1 MNFQYNSKAHYAP
14 SGGFKEEITGQ
25 DLSELRIVV
34 QDDNQIST
42 GFDIKLEGSLFAAS
56 TYRYMN
62 HGDFYDAGGF
72 QSARSAYNM
81 QHDPLKLWDTQ
92 LNFAVHCAT
101 SALGVSVKHLNAKQ
115 PLVRA
120 LYRFH
125 VYYHV
130 RRILRRIIAPLP
142 NEENFDK
149 YNNSCSKEEAIRVA
163 NEYGTSRNFHIY
175 AGRYYY
181 WKDSHASW
189 SKWIRPDSQGF
200 TKAGLE
206 KISESIRA
214 YTYLVLTSQAGA
226 RHGILGNDAEAI
238 VAQRLFHDNLSDV
251 INKSVSLQDDVSR
264 YQNTLKY
271 ARSSLDYSVGKGLY
285 MLPSDM
291 LLKPLNQVIDGYNDK
306 IVINKSGFNLGKA
319 VLPKPS
325 LVFLKKTPQSSAK
338 KNHLSVATV
347 GSTVNYNEG
356 KAVYNNEL
364 IWHNVHQVQS
374 KHVKRVHTLDDHEDE
389 KTAIILGI
397 SVLTLFWWW
406 IQ

>member
-1 MNFQYNSKAHYAP
+1 M
-14 SGGFKEEITGQ
+14 
-25 DLSELRIVV
+25 
-34 QDDNQIST
+34 
-42 GFDIKLEGSLFAAS
+42 
-56 TYRYMN
+56 
-62 HGDFYDAGGF
+62 
-72 QSARSAYNM
+72 
-81 QHDPLKLWDTQ
+81 
-92 LNFAVHCAT
+92 
-101 SALGVSVKHLNAKQ
+101 
-115 PLVRA
+115 
-120 LYRFH
+120 
-125 VYYHV
+125 
-130 RRILRRIIAPLP
+130 APLP

-291 LLKPLNQVIDGYNDK
+291 LMKPLNQVIDGIK
-306 IVINKSGFNLGKA
+306 LG
-319 VLPKPS
+319 L
-325 LVFLKKTPQSSAK
+325 
-338 KNHLSVATV
+338 
-347 GSTVNYNEG
+347 
-356 KAVYNNEL
+356 
-364 IWHNVHQVQS
+364 
-374 KHVKRVHTLDDHEDE
+374 
-389 KTAIILGI
+389 
-397 SVLTLFWWW
+397 
-406 IQ
+406 

>member
-14 SGGFKEEITGQ
+14 SGGFKEKIAGQ

-42 GFDIKLEGSLFAAS
+42 GFDIKLEGLLFAER

-101 SALGVSVKHLNAKQ
+101 SALGVSVEHLNAKQ

-130 RRILRRIIAPLP
+130 RRILRRMLAPLP

-149 YNNSCSKEEAIRVA
+149 YNNNCSSEQAIKVA
-163 NEYGTSRNFHIY
+163 DEYGTSRNFHIY
-175 AGRYYY
+175 AGRFYY

-189 SKWIRPDSQGF
+189 SKWIRPDSVGF

-226 RHGILGNDAEAI
+226 RNGIIGNVAEAV
-238 VAQRLFHDNLSDV
+238 VAQRLFHDNLEDV
-251 INKSVSLQDDVSR
+251 INKAVSLQDDISR

-291 LLKPLNQVIDGYNDK
+291 LLKPLNQVIAGYNDK
-306 IVINKSGFNLGKA
+306 IVVNTSGFNLGKT
-319 VLPKPS
+319 VILQ
-325 LVFLKKTPQSSAK
+325 KTPTKTRQNKVVSGAR
-338 KNHLSVATV
+338 
-347 GSTVNYNEG
+347 
-356 KAVYNNEL
+356 
-364 IWHNVHQVQS
+364 
-374 KHVKRVHTLDDHEDE
+374 KHVRTFKDHRLAAQHQDE
-389 KTAIILGI
+389 KTAVILGI
-397 SVLTLFWWW
+397 GGLTVFALWW
-406 IQ
+406 IK

>member
-1 MNFQYNSKAHYAP
+1 MKNYELNERAHYAP
-14 SGGFKEEITGQ
+14 SGGYKEVITGR
-25 DLSELRIVV
+25 DLFELDIVV
-34 QDDNQIST
+34 QDDNKKSS
-42 GFDIKLEGSLFAAS
+42 GFRITLEGSLFSAS

-62 HGDFYDAGGF
+62 QGDFYDAGGF

-101 SALGVSVKHLNAKQ
+101 SALGVSVEHLDAQQ

-120 LYRFH
+120 LYQFH
-125 VYYHV
+125 VYYHI
-130 RRILRRIIAPLP
+130 RRILRRILAPLP
-142 NEENFDK
+142 SEENFDK
-149 YNNSCSKEEAIRVA
+149 YNNNCSKEQAVRVA
-163 NEYGTSRNFHIY
+163 DEYGTSRNFYIY
-175 AGRYYY
+175 AGHYYL

-189 SKWIRPDSQGF
+189 SKWIRPDSHGF

-226 RHGILGNDAEAI
+226 RHGILGNDAEAL
-238 VAQRLFHDNLSDV
+238 VAQRLFHDNLEDV
-251 INKSVSLQDDVSR
+251 INKAVSLQDDVLR

-306 IVINKSGFNLGKA
+306 IVINMSGFNLGKA

-325 LVFLKKTPQSSAK
+325 LVRTPQKS
-338 KNHLSVATV
+338 HLSVVQHNRLAAQQDSV
-347 GSTVNYNEG
+347 R
-356 KAVYNNEL
+356 
-364 IWHNVHQVQS
+364 HNVHKVQI
-374 KHVKRVHTLDDHEDE
+374 KHVKKIHTLDDHEDE

-397 SVLTLFWWW
+397 SVLMLFWWW
-406 IQ
+406 V